1 MLGETA
7 FRHHVRF
14 GMTEEPYRWMEAVGQ
29 RREYVREQLKEG
41 SPAFAASLPDGILLA
56 AVGTG
61 RSKVFEIHDRHAVA
75 CLGHPSD
82 IERIRQ
88 AAIDAAHVEAFTRA
102 AEDVSIRRLVAY
114 GLSPMLKQNFEQLFT
129 APVLGE
135 FLFAELGA
143 APGRD
148 VFARLRYDGS
158 FSLTDG
164 GAAVVSISAEDEA
177 RTWLNARLAGVTD
190 RKQAAELLLSAW
202 WLLLEK
208 KSFAQNVPDDTTLRA
223 GWRKAAEGKVIE
235 LGWLERSAT
244 GTAAYVALPA
254 SFLSEA
260 T

>member
-1 MLGETA
+1 
-7 FRHHVRF
+7 
-14 GMTEEPYRWMEAVGQ
+14 MTEEPYRWMEAVGQ
-29 RREYVREQLKEG
+29 RREYVREQLMEG

-143 APGRD
+143 SSTRD
-148 VFARLRYDGS
+148 VFARLRFDGS
-158 FSLTDG
+158 FSLSEG
-164 GAAVVSISAEDEA
+164 GVAVVAVSGEDAA
-177 RTWLNARLAGVTD
+177 RTWLASRMGGVTD

-202 WLLLEK
+202 WILQAE
-208 KSFAQNVPDDTTLRA
+208 KSFTEKTPDDATLREE
-223 GWRKAAEGKVIE
+223 WRKAAAGKVVE
-235 LGWLERSAT
+235 LAWMARSAA
-244 GTAAYVALPA
+244 GTAAYVALPG
-254 SFLSEA
+254 SFLSDVN
-260 T
+260 